1 MQRSDT
7 QTISI
12 DAPPE
17 AVVALL
23 TDPAEF
29 PRWAAGFARAVRV
42 DGDDW
47 IVDTGDAEVR
57 LRVRVS
63 HEHRTVDYLL
73 ADALPRAEIGA
84 FSRVIPN
91 RRGCEF
97 VFTQF
102 LADDMRDADLADQKA
117 VVAVELQTVRALCER
132 ASSPRTS
139 FPQTSDSD
147 VIGAAGSRL

>member
-7 QTISI
+7 QAISI
-12 DAPPE
+12 DAPPS
-17 AVVALL
+17 AVIDLL
-23 TDPAEF
+23 SDAAEF

-47 IVDTGDAEVR
+47 IVDTGEGEVR

-63 HEHRTVDYLL
+63 RELGTVDYLL
-73 ADALPRAEIGA
+73 ADALPGREIGA
-84 FSRVIPN
+84 FSRVVPN
-91 RRGCEF
+91 GRGSDF

-102 LADDMRDADLADQKA
+102 FADDMRDADLADQKA

-132 ASSPRTS
+132 ACSP
-139 FPQTSDSD
+139 D
-147 VIGAAGSRL
+147 VIGASGQGC